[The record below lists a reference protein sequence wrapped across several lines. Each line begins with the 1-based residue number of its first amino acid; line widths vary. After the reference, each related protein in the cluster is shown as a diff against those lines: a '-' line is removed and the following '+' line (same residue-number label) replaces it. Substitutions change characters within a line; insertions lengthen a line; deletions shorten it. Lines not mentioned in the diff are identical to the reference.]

1 MLCHVKD
8 SFIRMAEHC
17 PMQIQKRT
25 MNWLPRASMYAE
37 AEAARIKRKA
47 QAQSDIANASSMNS
61 SLISAGLSVTG
72 DSVNL
77 TLRIAANRIQT
88 KSTKKVGIS

>member
-1 MLCHVKD
+1 L
-8 SFIRMAEHC
+8 FIRVAEHC
-17 PMQIQKRT
+17 AMQIQKRT

-37 AEAARIKRKA
+37 AEAARVKRKA
-47 QAQSDIANASSMNS
+47 QAQSDIANASSINS
-61 SLISAGLSVTG
+61 SLISAGLSVAG

-88 KSTKKVGIS
+88 KSTKKVGIV